1 LEFAEWTIPVPQGTP
16 VHEYAPVSLQ
26 QRAGERIDVVEDL
39 VLGEDRDPQQAFYR
53 PRTVVP
59 DAGGNIYVLDQGNN
73 RIQVFDGAGRY
84 LRTLG
89 REGEGP
95 GEMSLPIALAVAA
108 DRVVLRA
115 DRNRLDIWS
124 VDGPHVDDVMLDE
137 DLQVLLGMD
146 DGFVGRRSEWI
157 GEIVMEAPPAR
168 RFTFARYDPDGQ
180 EESVYLQIDNP
191 PPPVI
196 GWVGA
201 RSEFFAGALLARGG
215 MLPAFSLQQAASRDG
230 TLFVTTSEEYQ
241 VHAFGPRRWALRVAW
256 LRDPVTREAI
266 DAEMATVP
274 EALATATPQEL
285 GFPERFKAIAG
296 LQVDGHGHLYVFP
309 YFPPMDAPRP
319 RGVER
324 AHEPRPVDVYSAD
337 GEHVFS
343 GLIDLAAWSGAL
355 GDFVYTLRT
364 NPDTEESEVVR
375 YRLVEPFS

>member
-1 LEFAEWTIPVPQGTP
+1 LEFAEWTIPVAQGTP

-115 DRNRLDIWS
+115 DRNRLDIWAT
-124 VDGPHVDDVMLDE
+124 DGRHVDDVMLDE

-146 DGFVGRRSEWI
+146 DGFVGQRGEWV
-157 GEIVMEAPPAR
+157 GEVIMESPPAR
-168 RFTFARYDPDGQ
+168 RFTFVHYTPNGQ
-180 EESVYLQIDNP
+180 EESTYLQVDKP
-191 PPPVI
+191 PPSVI

-201 RSEFFAGALLARGG
+201 RSDFFAGVLLARGG
-215 MLPAFSLQQAASRDG
+215 MLPAFSLRQAASGDG
-230 TLFVTTSEEYQ
+230 TLYMTTSEEYQ
-241 VHAFGPRRWALRVAW
+241 VHAFGSRRWALRVAW
-256 LRDPVTREAI
+256 PREPVTQEAI
-266 DAEMATVP
+266 DAEMETVP
-274 EALATATPQEL
+274 DALATATPAEL
-285 GFPERFKAIAG
+285 GFPERFPAIAG
-296 LQVDGHGHLYVFP
+296 VQVDGHGHVYVFS
-309 YFPPMDAPRP
+309 YYPPMDAPRP

-324 AHEPRPVDVYSAD
+324 PREPRPVDVYSAD
-337 GEHVFS
+337 GELLFA
-343 GLIDLAAWSGAL
+343 GFIDLGAWMGAL

-364 NPDTEESEVVR
+364 NPETEESEAVR
-375 YRLVEPFS
+375 YRLVEPFR